1 MKSSLQQSH
10 KQRIRQIAD
19 GPGVVDSRMMPDP
32 EFSEYWEAIVVD
44 AEIKERLLSHA
55 ILNLTLRPHVSSADL
70 PLHGIILLVGP
81 PGTGKTSLARGLA
94 SKIAEV
100 MSIPPL
106 FIEVD
111 PHTLTGS
118 GFGATQRAIQEF
130 LSSTVGEHANNG
142 PTIVLLDE
150 VETLAA
156 DRGQINLGT
165 SPIDVLRATDAILA
179 QLDQLGRKHHEL
191 LFVATSNYED
201 KIDPA
206 FLSRADCVIEIPRPT
221 KEACIS
227 ILIKTLEAVGKKFPA
242 VAKLCQA
249 GQFQSVAE
257 ACFGLDARRIRKLV
271 ATACTFQRTTAA
283 NPNALQLKDISKA
296 IELAQVDARKDRKI

>member
-1 MKSSLQQSH
+1 M
-10 KQRIRQIAD
+10 AD
-19 GPGVVDSRMMPDP
+19 GPGVVDSRMMPDT
-32 EFSEYWEAIVVD
+32 EFSEYWDAIVVE
-44 AEIKERLLSHA
+44 AEIKDRLLSHA
-55 ILNLTLRPHVSSADL
+55 LLNLTLRPHVSPADL

-100 MSIPPL
+100 MTTPPL

-206 FLSRADCVIEIPRPT
+206 FLSRADCVIEIPRPP
-221 KEACIS
+221 KEACVA
-227 ILIKTLEAVGKKFPA
+227 ILTKTLEAVGKKFPA
-242 VAKLCQA
+242 VAAICREAQY
-249 GQFQSVAE
+249 QSVAE
-257 ACFGLDARRIRKLV
+257 SCFGLDARRIRKLV
-271 ATACTFQRTTAA
+271 ATACTFQRTTALD
-283 NPNALQLKDISKA
+283 PGTLQLKEIKKA
-296 IELAQVDARKDRKI
+296 IALAQADAKKERVK